1 MHFSLLSKSDSN
13 NRIIISAVTWLFRI
27 ITGTVFIVSGFVKA
41 IDPWGSLYKFE
52 EYTAAMGMPVLHALL
67 LAGVFAL
74 CALEFMIGVIL
85 TTGCYRKSCPV
96 VALIFIV
103 IMLALTLWIA
113 LYDPV
118 SDCGCFGDFIILSNW
133 ATFWKN
139 VVLAVMILWLVKY
152 NLEAITIISP
162 AFQWMAFVI
171 SLVFVTT
178 VSILGYTRQPLIDFR
193 PYKTGG
199 PFVNMTDEA
208 DNDSGSDF
216 RFVYEKDGERKEF
229 GVDDEL
235 PSEEDGWIFVERIDI
250 MPDKTATVSDSDSRS
265 FRLWDKE
272 GNEDMTAEA
281 VTQGKQLLLLIPDL
295 PGVSPATTWKINE
308 LYDWATRHDAEMI
321 AAVSGT
327 SAAIAEWE
335 DLSMPQYDIYTCDD
349 TAIKEVARGNPA
361 VVYVD
366 DNRIIWKSSLGSL
379 DIDIVSEHG
388 DTIRPEDFATD
399 SHKELINLV
408 YLFMICMAVPLTLS
422 MLPRI
427 KDAYT
432 ARKTRRKNI
441 TIHDDTALPGE

>member
-1 MHFSLLSKSDSN
+1 
-13 NRIIISAVTWLFRI
+13 
-27 ITGTVFIVSGFVKA
+27 
-41 IDPWGSLYKFE
+41 
-52 EYTAAMGMPVLHALL
+52 
-67 LAGVFAL
+67 
-74 CALEFMIGVIL
+74 
-85 TTGCYRKSCPV
+85 
-96 VALIFIV
+96 
-103 IMLALTLWIA
+103 
-113 LYDPV
+113 
-118 SDCGCFGDFIILSNW
+118 
-133 ATFWKN
+133 
-139 VVLAVMILWLVKY
+139 
-152 NLEAITIISP
+152 
-162 AFQWMAFVI
+162 
-171 SLVFVTT
+171 
-178 VSILGYTRQPLIDFR
+178 
-193 PYKTGG
+193 
-199 PFVNMTDEA
+199 
-208 DNDSGSDF
+208 
-216 RFVYEKDGERKEF
+216 
-229 GVDDEL
+229 
-235 PSEEDGWIFVERIDI
+235 